1 MPVDKMKQST
11 YLCDIVHVKH
21 KGLPIFSVLTR
32 FLIQGRVNAKFKFK
46 YPVSSFCLQCNDL
59 MLYKK

>member
-1 MPVDKMKQST
+1 MKQST
-11 YLCDIVHVKH
+11 YLCDIVHVKR

-46 YPVSSFCLQCNDL
+46 YTSLKSKSSLVLFACNA
-59 MLYKK
+59 MI